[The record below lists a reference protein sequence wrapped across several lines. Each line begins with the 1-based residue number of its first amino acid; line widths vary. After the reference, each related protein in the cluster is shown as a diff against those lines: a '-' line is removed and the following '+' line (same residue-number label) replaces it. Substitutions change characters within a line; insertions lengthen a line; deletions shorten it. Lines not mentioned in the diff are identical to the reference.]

1 MRSRLAA
8 LSLPLLSLAAC
19 GGAGTGGVPTGF
31 GAPPASDTGSGG
43 VPSPPPGSG
52 STPTPAPTPTP
63 TPPNQSNLFDVAF
76 ETKFDAV
83 GALQSL
89 KTEGQGV
96 LYMGN
101 ASTVAAPS
109 GTITYNPRDG
119 IFTVN
124 LADPKAGIGKTV
136 NFQDPA
142 HRADAD
148 SARAGAYQVPLLPG
162 FNYLQALDGETQFTF
177 FYQRPGAT
185 GSFVSLA
192 GFERSEVSPSSGA
205 FSAEQ
210 GVLVFG
216 TRTAT
221 LQTPAKGTGHYD
233 GAFLASMVGDQRGGT
248 APVLQWINGTSSV
261 DVNFSERSVALA
273 VSGIV
278 GPAYV
283 KDLLVNNTTLVIGAG
298 ATFSATGSA
307 SWAQGG
313 NAFTG
318 RFSSASFTSGTAVT
332 PVDFTS
338 VNSMNGVAGASS
350 IDGTFYGP
358 DAKNIG
364 GNFRIVGG
372 VPNQRIDILGG
383 FVGVKK

>member
-1 MRSRLAA
+1 MRSRIAA

-19 GGAGTGGVPTGF
+19 GGAGTSGAPAGF
-31 GAPPASDTGSGG
+31 GAVAPPAGT
-43 VPSPPPGSG
+43 
-52 STPTPAPTPTP
+52 TP
-63 TPPNQSNLFDVAF
+63 TPPPTTTTPAQTNLFDVTAA
-76 ETKFDAV
+76 TSFDAV

-89 KTEGQGV
+89 QTDGKGGV

-101 ASTVAAPS
+101 ASTVEGPS

-119 IFTVN
+119 IFTLV
-124 LADPKAGIGKTV
+124 LADAKAGVSKRI

-142 HRADAD
+142 HRSDAD
-148 SARAGAYQVPLLPG
+148 GARAGALQVPLLPG
-162 FNYLQALDGETQFTF
+162 FNYLQALDGNTQFTF
-177 FYQRPGAT
+177 FYQRPGTT
-185 GSFVSLA
+185 GAFVSLA
-192 GFERSEVSPSSGA
+192 GFERSDANPTSGA
-205 FSAEQ
+205 FSGEQ

-216 TRTAT
+216 TRTAN
-221 LQTPAKGTGHYD
+221 LQTPERGTGTYD
-233 GAFLASMVGDQRGGT
+233 GQFLASMVGDQRGGS
-248 APVLQWINGTSSV
+248 APALQWINGTSSV
-261 DVNFSERSVALA
+261 SVDFAARSAAL
-273 VSGIV
+273 SLNGIV

-283 KDLLVNNTTLVIGAG
+283 KDVQVSNSALVIGAG

-307 SWAQGG
+307 SWARGN
-313 NAFTG
+313 NAFAG
-318 RFSSASFTSGTAVT
+318 KFSSATFTTGTTVT
-332 PVDFTS
+332 PIDFTS
-338 VNSMNGVAGASS
+338 VSAGTGVAGASS

>member
-1 MRSRLAA
+1 MRSRIAA

-19 GGAGTGGVPTGF
+19 GGAGSDFSPGIA
-31 GAPPASDTGSGG
+31 APP
-43 VPSPPPGSG
+43 PS
-52 STPTPAPTPTP
+52 STPSP
-63 TPPNQSNLFDVAF
+63 TPPPAAQTNLFDVAS
-76 ETKFDAV
+76 ETKFDAL

-89 KTEGQGV
+89 KTQDGGV

-101 ASTVAAPS
+101 ASTVAAPG

-119 IFTVN
+119 IFTVV
-124 LADPKAGIGKTV
+124 LADAKAGISKTI

-142 HRADAD
+142 HRSDAD
-148 SARAGAYQVPLLPG
+148 GARAGSYQVPLLPG
-162 FNYLQALDGETQFTF
+162 FNYLQALDGQTQFTF

-192 GFERSEVSPSSGA
+192 GFERSELNEGTGA
-205 FSAEQ
+205 YSAEQ

-221 LQTPAKGTGHYD
+221 LQTPVKGTGRYD
-233 GAFLASMVGDQRGGT
+233 GQFLASMVGDQRGGT
-248 APVLQWINGTSSV
+248 APALQWINGTSSV
-261 DVNFSERSVALA
+261 DVDFGARTVALA
-273 VSGIV
+273 LNGTV

-283 KDLLVNNTTLVIGAG
+283 KDSLVSDSTLVIASG

-307 SWAQGG
+307 SWAQGA
-313 NAFTG
+313 NAFSG
-318 RFSSASFTSGTAVT
+318 RFSAASFKSGTT
-332 PVDFTS
+332 TTSVDFTS
-338 VNSMNGVAGASS
+338 VSAGTGVAGASS

-358 DAKNIG
+358 DAKNVG

-372 VPNQRIDILGG
+372 IPNQRIDILGG